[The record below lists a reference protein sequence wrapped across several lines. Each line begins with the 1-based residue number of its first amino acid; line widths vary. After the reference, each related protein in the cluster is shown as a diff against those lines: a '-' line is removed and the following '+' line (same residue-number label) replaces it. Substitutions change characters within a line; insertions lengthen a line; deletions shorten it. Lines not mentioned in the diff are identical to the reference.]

1 MKLSHLA
8 VAVSI
13 AFASAA
19 SVAKT
24 ESLGTL
30 TDAGATFGNSFLLWG
45 GFTDYYS
52 FSLGS
57 GTEALGTTVSYDSLW
72 QDISISSVTLQ
83 SQTGSSWSDWGS
95 SAKDTSP
102 NQFSFS
108 GLGAGLYRLVVSGDV
123 GFQIDLRDPLSP
135 ASYQGVIKS
144 VASPAPE
151 PAALGMALVGL
162 MGVSFAV
169 MRRRRG

>member
-1 MKLSHLA
+1 MKLSHIA

-57 GTEALGTTVSYDSLW
+57 GTEALGTTVTYDSLW

-83 SQTGSSWSDWGS
+83 TYNGSWSNWGS

-102 NQFSFS
+102 NEFSFS
-108 GLGAGLYRLVVSGDV
+108 GLGAGLYRLVVAGDV
-123 GFQIDLRDPLSP
+123 GFQIDFKDPLKP
-135 ASYQGVIKS
+135 ASYQGVIRS